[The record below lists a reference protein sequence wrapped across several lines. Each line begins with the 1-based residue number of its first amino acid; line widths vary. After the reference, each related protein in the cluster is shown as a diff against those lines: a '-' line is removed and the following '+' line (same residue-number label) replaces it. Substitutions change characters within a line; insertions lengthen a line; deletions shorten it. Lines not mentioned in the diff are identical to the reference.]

1 MKQLSYSILGV
12 TIAEILFWV
21 VLGGVAL
28 ALGEFAP
35 YLEWNKGEWWWMLAA
50 LPVSAL
56 AFIINLK
63 WKVKA
68 VEKLAEEHLA
78 DGIVKGFSAGRQT
91 WRFLFWRLSV
101 AFAMLGLLGPKVGS
115 KLVEVE
121 SKGSDIVIAI
131 DISNSMM
138 AEDLGPA
145 RIDIAHQTIKRL
157 LSKLGSDRVGIVV
170 FAGEAYV
177 QCPLTSDYSSLKIFL
192 NSVST
197 GLITTQGTAIGNA
210 IEVSLMA
217 FENAPETGRNII
229 VLTDGENHEDDP
241 VAAAAAAN
249 DQGVTVHILGL
260 ASIEGGPV
268 PKFSKN
274 GNRIGFLE
282 DTSGQPVVSKLD
294 ESTLLAASQAG
305 GGLFTKASNSFV
317 DISPTLDALSKS
329 LKSRSND
336 VRFTDY
342 DYKFQIFVLL
352 SLFLLLLESFIPNPA
367 HKQ

>member
-21 VLGGVAL
+21 VLGGGAL

-68 VEKLAEEHLA
+68 VEKLAEAHLA

-131 DISNSMM
+131 DIK
-138 AEDLGPA
+138 PC
-145 RIDIAHQTIKRL
+145 H
-157 LSKLGSDRVGIVV
+157 
-170 FAGEAYV
+170 
-177 QCPLTSDYSSLKIFL
+177 
-192 NSVST
+192 
-197 GLITTQGTAIGNA
+197 
-210 IEVSLMA
+210 
-217 FENAPETGRNII
+217 
-229 VLTDGENHEDDP
+229 
-241 VAAAAAAN
+241 
-249 DQGVTVHILGL
+249 
-260 ASIEGGPV
+260 
-268 PKFSKN
+268 
-274 GNRIGFLE
+274 
-282 DTSGQPVVSKLD
+282 
-294 ESTLLAASQAG
+294 
-305 GGLFTKASNSFV
+305 
-317 DISPTLDALSKS
+317 
-329 LKSRSND
+329 
-336 VRFTDY
+336 
-342 DYKFQIFVLL
+342 
-352 SLFLLLLESFIPNPA
+352 
-367 HKQ
+367 